1 MKTHISTLT
10 FTLPLAVALSVTSV
24 QGASWIGGGVGSEYL
39 TPGNWDDGLV
49 PSSGSTQNING
60 PYTVTRSGNTT
71 AGRTFVR
78 GGAVLNVPGGN
89 HDDDIS
95 DANKWNLL
103 GEDSKG
109 TINQSGGTY
118 EIGHGLRIGVG
129 KNNSANSDGLYN
141 QTGGDLVI
149 YRAGNSKTE
158 PSNPG
163 GRTSMEIGD
172 TAGAGLYQISGGS
185 LRTRTTVHIAE
196 AGTFRVI
203 GSGASS
209 IGIGSEQSGDGGW
222 LQKGLLS
229 MEIDAGGVTSIF
241 VDDTGGGVGIAEFYS
256 GSLLDLDFAA
266 GVTPYGGTWTL
277 MEVEGTNIVDSG
289 LALSSLVD
297 PAWSFDIDNSGT
309 NGVLT
314 ATFVPE
320 PGTYALLFGL
330 AGLGLVWFRRSR
342 LKS

>member
-1 MKTHISTLT
+1 
-10 FTLPLAVALSVTSV
+10 
-24 QGASWIGGGVGSEYL
+24 
-39 TPGNWDDGLV
+39 
-49 PSSGSTQNING
+49 
-60 PYTVTRSGNTT
+60 
-71 AGRTFVR
+71 VR

-89 HDDDIS
+89 HDDTIS

-103 GEDSKG
+103 GRGSAG

-118 EIGHGLRIGVG
+118 RMGLGLRIGVG
-129 KNNSANSDGLYN
+129 GGASSNGLYN
-141 QTGGDLVI
+141 QTGGELVI
-149 YRAGNSKTE
+149 YRAGNSNTE

-163 GRTSMEIGD
+163 GRASMEIGD
-172 TAGAGLYQISGGS
+172 TVGTGVYQISGGS
-185 LRTRTTVHIAE
+185 LRTRATVHVAE
-196 AGTFRVI
+196 TGTFRVI

-209 IGIGSEQSGDGGW
+209 IGIGSQQSVDGGW

-229 MEIDAGGVTSIF
+229 MEIDSGGVTSIF

-256 GSLLDLDFAA
+256 GSLLDLGFAA
-266 GVTPYGGTWTL
+266 GVSPYAGTWTL
-277 MEVEGTNIVDSG
+277 MEVEGADLVDSG
-289 LALSSLVD
+289 LALSPLVD
-297 PAWSFDIDNSGT
+297 PAWSFDIDNSGA

-342 LKS
+342 LKT